1 MTQPLCPIHFL
12 FLHLSFS
19 VLKDTYHI
27 TWYHIISQSTTSF
40 NIKSHYTSCIT
51 SHHIIYH
58 IISYHIISYHIISYH
73 ISYHIIY
80 HIISYHIIYHIIY
93 CIISYHTV
101 QLHFTSNHIIYHA
114 AHHITSYH
122 ILSISFIRSYRIIDN
137 ISYYTYC
144 VVSWC
149 VMSYHSIFAW
159 STFCL

>member
-58 IISYHIISYHIISYH
+58 IISYHIISYHI
-73 ISYHIIY
+73 SYHIIY
-80 HIISYHIIYHIIY
+80 HIISYHISYHILYHIISHCTTSFY
-93 CIISYHTV
+93 IKSHHISCS
-101 QLHFTSNHIIYHA
+101 TS
-114 AHHITSYH
+114 HHITSYH
-122 ILSISFIRSYRIIDN
+122 ILSISFIRSYRIID